1 MDWWLFRICNALVT
15 GDEIP
20 AVVSLP
26 VIFTVHMQLT
36 MEVAKIIREDFL
48 QQNAFSEWDYVCPL
62 PKAVGMMR
70 IIMQFYTTALSAIKG
85 TLAEKPFTWAVIST
99 TLKPIIIDITQMKF
113 MVRRVRIAQ

>member
-1 MDWWLFRICNALVT
+1 
-15 GDEIP
+15 
-20 AVVSLP
+20 
-26 VIFTVHMQLT
+26 MQLT